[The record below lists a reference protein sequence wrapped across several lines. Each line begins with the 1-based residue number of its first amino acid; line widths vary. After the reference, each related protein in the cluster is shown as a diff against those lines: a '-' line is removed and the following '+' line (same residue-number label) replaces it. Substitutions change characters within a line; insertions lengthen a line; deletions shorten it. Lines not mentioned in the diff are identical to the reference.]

1 MQQVKW
7 LVVVPVLATAC
18 DSLAGGD
25 YVGEPLITLAGT
37 FAPTSAPPAEV
48 GGIALLWQDA
58 EGSGGPG
65 KAIVAVPVSIEFPT
79 RFAVQVPA
87 PPPDDVTFA
96 FADGTRLA
104 ECYVYVVADDT
115 DTRQFL
121 GADRTHALVWT
132 AGDVSAGTAAAAYL
146 GGAVTAGYHLRR
158 YTTSPQMSPEQQTLV
173 DRCTERGEPVDAC
186 AARHH
191 YQLTPP
197 IAEDEPLRI
206 VLWPP

>member
-1 MQQVKW
+1 MKSW
-7 LVVVPVLATAC
+7 LLPLLLATAC
-18 DSLAGGD
+18 DSLAGPD
-25 YVGEPLITLAGT
+25 YVGEPLITLTGT
-37 FAPTSAPPAEV
+37 FAPTSAPPASV

-79 RFAVQVPA
+79 TFAVQVPT

-96 FADGTRLA
+96 FTDGVPLA

-121 GADRTHALVWT
+121 GTDRTHALVWA
-132 AGDVSAGTAAAAYL
+132 AGDVADGTPAAAYL

-158 YTTSPQMSPEQQTLV
+158 YNASTQMSTQQQTLV
-173 DRCTERGEPVDAC
+173 DRCTARGEPADAC
-186 AARHH
+186 AARHR

-197 IAEDEPLRI
+197 ISEDESLRI